1 MAFAAAIAGTWA
13 FVWFIQRIR
22 FKDAVM
28 VPLVGI
34 MFSNVI
40 GGVTSYLA
48 YQYEMTQALTSWL
61 VGHFS
66 LVIKGRYEIVWL
78 TAPLILLAF
87 VSVFTGLQRVN
98 RVLTL
103 GVALGGTRRQQ
114 VLRCAG
120 WHLGGALA
128 SAVLIFGL
136 NGVSHLIYR
145 LAYAPRGIVLDMDGL
160 ALLPTV
166 EWLLIL
172 LAPVLLSICVAA
184 TVNTLGPKGY
194 WVVWVLWML
203 ICFSPKYL
211 IELYEKSPAAL
222 WTLMAVLTVVPLGW
236 TVWAVRRLLH
246 WTVREL

>member
-1 MAFAAAIAGTWA
+1 MKKETLRRQWLLYGSGLDW
-13 FVWFIQRIR
+13 QLG
-22 FKDAVM
+22 AVA
-28 VPLVGI
+28 VFWLLI
-34 MFSNVI
+34 E
-40 GGVTSYLA
+40 GVTAVALA
-48 YQYEMTQALTSWL
+48 ITGEKTT
-61 VGHFS
+61 
-66 LVIKGRYEIVWL
+66 VILSAMIC
-78 TAPLILLAF
+78 LIQLAF

-114 VLRCAG
+114 VLRCVA

-128 SAVLIFGL
+128 SAVLLFVL
-136 NGVSHLIYR
+136 DGVSHLIYR

-203 ICFSPKYL
+203 ICFSPNSL
-211 IELYEKSPAAL
+211 IKLYKTSPAAL
-222 WTLMAVLTVVPLGW
+222 WAVLALAAVLLLGW
-236 TVWAVRRLLH
+236 TAWSVRRLLR

>member
-1 MAFAAAIAGTWA
+1 MKKETLRRQWLLYGSGLDW
-13 FVWFIQRIR
+13 QLG
-22 FKDAVM
+22 AVA
-28 VPLVGI
+28 VFWLLIETVTAVALAVTGEKTTVI
-34 MFSNVI
+34 FSAMI
-40 GGVTSYLA
+40 C
-48 YQYEMTQALTSWL
+48 
-61 VGHFS
+61 
-66 LVIKGRYEIVWL
+66 
-78 TAPLILLAF
+78 LILLAF

-103 GVALGGTRRQQ
+103 GVALGGIRRQQ
-114 VLRCAG
+114 VLRCVA

-128 SAVLIFGL
+128 SAVLLFVL
-136 NGVSHLIYR
+136 DGVSHLIYR

-203 ICFSPKYL
+203 ICFSPNSL
-211 IELYEKSPAAL
+211 IKLYKTSPAAL
-222 WTLMAVLTVVPLGW
+222 WAVLALAAVLLLGW
-236 TVWAVRRLLH
+236 TAWSVRRLLR

>member
-1 MAFAAAIAGTWA
+1 MKEEMLRRQWLLYGSGLDWQLGAAAVFWLLIESVT
-13 FVWFIQRIR
+13 
-22 FKDAVM
+22 AVA
-28 VPLVGI
+28 LAITGEKTT
-34 MFSNVI
+34 VI
-40 GGVTSYLA
+40 LSA
-48 YQYEMTQALTSWL
+48 M
-61 VGHFS
+61 
-66 LVIKGRYEIVWL
+66 IC
-78 TAPLILLAF
+78 LILLAF

-114 VLRCAG
+114 VLRCVA

-184 TVNTLGPKGY
+184 TVNMLGPKGY
-194 WVVWVLWML
+194 WAVWVLWML

-222 WTLMAVLTVVPLGW
+222 WTLMAVLTVVLLGW

>member
-1 MAFAAAIAGTWA
+1 MKKETLRRQWLLYGSGLDW
-13 FVWFIQRIR
+13 QLG
-22 FKDAVM
+22 AVA
-28 VPLVGI
+28 VFWLLI
-34 MFSNVI
+34 E
-40 GGVTSYLA
+40 GVTAVALA
-48 YQYEMTQALTSWL
+48 ITGEKTT
-61 VGHFS
+61 
-66 LVIKGRYEIVWL
+66 VILSAMIC
-78 TAPLILLAF
+78 LIQLAF

-114 VLRCAG
+114 VLRCAA

-128 SAVLIFGL
+128 SAVLLFVL
-136 NGVSHLIYR
+136 DGVSHLIYR

-203 ICFSPKYL
+203 ICFSPNSL
-211 IELYEKSPAAL
+211 IKLYKTSPAAL
-222 WTLMAVLTVVPLGW
+222 WAVLALAAVLLLGW
-236 TVWAVRRLLH
+236 TAWSVRRLLR

>member
-1 MAFAAAIAGTWA
+1 MTTETLRRQWLLYGSGLDW
-13 FVWFIQRIR
+13 QLG
-22 FKDAVM
+22 AVA
-28 VPLVGI
+28 VFWLLI
-34 MFSNVI
+34 E
-40 GGVTSYLA
+40 GVTAVALA
-48 YQYEMTQALTSWL
+48 ITGEKTT
-61 VGHFS
+61 
-66 LVIKGRYEIVWL
+66 VILSAMIC
-78 TAPLILLAF
+78 LIQLAF

-114 VLRCAG
+114 VLRCAA

-128 SAVLIFGL
+128 SAVLLFVL
-136 NGVSHLIYR
+136 DGVSHLIYR

-203 ICFSPKYL
+203 ICFSPNSL
-211 IELYEKSPAAL
+211 IKLYKTSPAAL
-222 WTLMAVLTVVPLGW
+222 WAVLALAAVLLLGW
-236 TVWAVRRLLH
+236 TAWSVRRLLR